1 MEQKIKAIVALVF
14 SAILLITSVWFTIL
28 NATTENIVGIVFGTI
43 ATLTSIWCV
52 WNIYKRTRK

>member
-1 MEQKIKAIVALVF
+1 MEQKIKTIVALVF
-14 SAILLITSVWFTIL
+14 SAILLVTSVWFTIL

-52 WNIYKRTRK
+52 WNTYKLTRL